1 MKKALFIL
9 VLCLLVEKILSQPR
23 AQVVE
28 FKCGTLLMHNASAAV
43 SILVAVMENL
53 SGLMR
58 TTGFGITKG
67 GTGPDSYYGLGQC
80 YGDLNLL
87 DCVLCYAEARA
98 RLPGCFPY
106 NSARIYLD
114 GCFIRLANHTFYDEI
129 TGPKDKTICGNTT
142 TKDNKFQE
150 SARRALQEAVTAAP
164 NNEGFARP
172 KVSVSGSKNESAY
185 VLANCW
191 KTLNPSSCRACLD
204 NASVSLTKCLP
215 WSEGRRLN
223 TGCFLR
229 YSDRDFLNSI
239 QRGGGSKPSKGVVI
253 AIVASSVA
261 VFVIGAVIG
270 LTIRKN
276 MILQRKRRGSSDIVK
291 MSRTL
296 NDSSLNFKFSTLRK
310 ATGNFND
317 SNKLG
322 QGGFGIVY
330 KGVLADG
337 REIAVKRLFVNNR
350 QRASDFYNEVNL
362 ISTVEHKNLIR
373 LLGCSCFGP
382 ESLLV
387 YEFLP
392 NMSLDHFIFD
402 ANKGK
407 MLNWQRRFD
416 IIIGAAEGLVYLHE
430 NKKVRIIHRDIKSS
444 NILLDAKFRAKIAD
458 FGLARTFQEDK
469 SHISTVIAGTLG
481 YMAPE
486 YLAYGQLTEKADVY
500 SYGVLILE
508 TITGRQ
514 INRVKNNE
522 FSDSLSD
529 SLVIAAW
536 KHFQQGTTEQII
548 DPNLGNSNSGY
559 IKNDILT
566 ALHVGLLCTQ
576 EVPSLR
582 PFMSTVLKM
591 LSKRDEPLP
600 APSNPPFIDEK
611 TMEVNDNFEYSSHP
625 FNASFRPSVA
635 TMSHSAF
642 YPR

>member
-1 MKKALFIL
+1 MNKSLFIL
-9 VLCLLVEKILSQPR
+9 VLCLLVEKTVTQPR

-28 FKCGTLLMHNASAAV
+28 DRCGTEREHNTTAAV
-43 SILVAVMENL
+43 PNFVGTMERL

-58 TTGFGITKG
+58 TTRFGTTKV
-67 GTGPDSYYGLGQC
+67 GTGPDAYYGLGQC

-87 DCVLCYAEARA
+87 DCVLCYGEGRA
-98 RLPGCFPY
+98 RLARCFTF
-106 NSARIYLD
+106 NSRRVYLD
-114 GCFIRLANHTFYDEI
+114 GCFMRVENHTFYDEI
-129 TGPKDKTICGNTT
+129 SGPEDKNICGNTT
-142 TKDNKFQE
+142 TKDAKFQE
-150 SARRALQEAVTAAP
+150 SARRALLDAVTTAP
-164 NNEGFARP
+164 NNEGFAGT

-191 KTLNPSSCRACLD
+191 KTLNASSCRACLD
-204 NASVSLTKCLP
+204 NASASLTKCLP

-239 QRGGGSKPSKGVVI
+239 QRGGGSKISRGVVI

-261 VFVIGAVIG
+261 VVVIGAVIG

-310 ATGNFND
+310 ATGNFD
-317 SNKLG
+317 DANKLG

-330 KGVLADG
+330 MGVLADG

-362 ISTVEHKNLIR
+362 ISSIEHKNL
-373 LLGCSCFGP
+373 
-382 ESLLV
+382 
-387 YEFLP
+387 
-392 NMSLDHFIFD
+392 
-402 ANKGK
+402 
-407 MLNWQRRFD
+407 
-416 IIIGAAEGLVYLHE
+416 
-430 NKKVRIIHRDIKSS
+430 VR
-444 NILLDAKFRAKIAD
+444 
-458 FGLARTFQEDK
+458 
-469 SHISTVIAGTLG
+469 G

-500 SYGVLILE
+500 SYGLLILE

-514 INRVKNNE
+514 INRVKNNDFSDS
-522 FSDSLSD
+522 FSDSLV
-529 SLVIAAW
+529 LAAW
-536 KHFQQGTTEQII
+536 KHFQQGTSEEIF
-548 DPNLGNSNSGY
+548 DPNLMLHNYSNSSY
-559 IKNDILT
+559 MKIDILRV
-566 ALHVGLLCTQ
+566 LHVGLLCTQ
-576 EVPSLR
+576 ELSSFR

-591 LSKRDEPLP
+591 LSKRDEQLP
-600 APSNPPFIDEK
+600 IPTNPPFTDER
-611 TMEVNDNFEYSSHP
+611 TMELNDTSEDPSHP
-625 FNASFRPSVA
+625 LNASFSPSIA
-635 TMSHSAF
+635 NMSHSAF